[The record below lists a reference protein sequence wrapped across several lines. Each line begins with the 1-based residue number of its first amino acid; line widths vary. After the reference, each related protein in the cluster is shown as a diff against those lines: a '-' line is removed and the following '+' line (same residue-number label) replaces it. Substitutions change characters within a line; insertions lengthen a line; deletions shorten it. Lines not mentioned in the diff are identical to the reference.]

1 MTKAGKVD
9 TGAAPIDPDELG
21 WFIDDSILKAVLAA
35 HADARFDPTP
45 RPARGGARVLF
56 FLFLVAALVLHGLLL
71 TLFLMRDSA
80 QTVVATQETP
90 VEVVVEP
97 PKPPE
102 PVKPPEPPKPP
113 EKKAEPPKPKEDLR
127 PSTSAP
133 RAPTDTPVKTET
145 KEEKT
150 AAPNRSN
157 EAVKGEAKPAPEPPA
172 SPEKETPAN
181 APKSEATPDEPKPEK
196 NATKPD
202 DQTKP
207 AAEPLDKAVQKKTA
221 KSAKAKEAKSAKAAP
236 KHKAV
241 PNALAALASAPTLDS
256 AMSFA
261 KPTPKTKIYGGT
273 DDVRWMSEVEAMLE
287 AKVGTLPSR
296 DHYQSGGKV
305 AICFHVDENGRV
317 IAREYCAKSG
327 YPEIDQM
334 AMQALLSAAPFPPP
348 PPGLER
354 GLIWVTTF
362 DGRLPKL
369 HFR

>member
-21 WFIDDSILKAVLAA
+21 WFIDESILEAVLSAQ
-35 HADARFDPTP
+35 ADARFEPSPPP
-45 RPARGGARVLF
+45 RGRTRLIF
-56 FLFLVAALVLHGLLL
+56 FLVLVAALALHGLLL
-71 TLFLMRDSA
+71 TLFLLRDSA
-80 QTVVATQETP
+80 PTVVASQETP
-90 VEVVVEP
+90 IEVVVEP

-127 PSTSAP
+127 PSVSAP

-150 AAPNRSN
+150 AAPNKS
-157 EAVKGEAKPAPEPPA
+157 ETAVKGEAKPAPQPPA
-172 SPEKETPAN
+172 SPETETPAD
-181 APKSEATPDEPKPEK
+181 ATKSEATPDEPKPEA
-196 NATKPD
+196 NAVKPED
-202 DQTKP
+202 KTKP
-207 AAEPLDKAVQKKTA
+207 AAEPLDKAVQKKAA
-221 KSAKAKEAKSAKAAP
+221 KTAKAKEPKSAKAAP

-241 PNALAALASAPTLDS
+241 PNALAALASAPTLDT

-296 DHYQSGGKV
+296 DRYQSGGKV

-334 AMQALLSAAPFPPP
+334 AMQALLNAAPFPPP

>member
-45 RPARGGARVLF
+45 RPTRGGARVLF
-56 FLFLVAALVLHGLLL
+56 FLFLVAALALHGVLL

-90 VEVVVEP
+90 IEVVVEP

-113 EKKAEPPKPKEDLR
+113 EKQAEPPKPKEDLR

-157 EAVKGEAKPAPEPPA
+157 EAVKGETKPAPEPPA

-196 NATKPD
+196 DATKPD

-221 KSAKAKEAKSAKAAP
+221 KSAKAKESKSAKAAP

-305 AICFHVDENGRV
+305 AICFHVDESGRV

-334 AMQALLSAAPFPPP
+334 AMRALLSAAPFPPP